1 MSSPAAGSGTIL
13 TVTLNLALDV
23 TYVTGGVDWDGVN
36 RVRSVHRRAGGKGI
50 NVARVLA
57 ALGCDVLV
65 TGLAGGPNGGAAEA
79 DLSAAGLPAA
89 LTPIAAESR
98 ATLAV
103 CDPAPLP
110 YGTAPPGASPDDP
123 APAGT
128 VPNDP
133 ARTGTP
139 PDAPGVPRGSGSVRE
154 DAAPARTADPRTAL
168 FNEPG
173 PVVTDAELDDFLRGY
188 DRRLRGAAA
197 VVISGSLPPGVPAAF
212 YAELAA
218 RARERGV
225 PAIVDADGEPL
236 RAAPAGRPAVLK
248 PNAEELARALS
259 AVDPRTRD
267 GVPGGGGARYSGSEA
282 RGPGTGVPE
291 IGLPEIGQAPVAGAL
306 AGAEVLRRD
315 GAESVVVSLGAD
327 GLLAVTPEGAW
338 RAAMPYRV
346 AGNPTGAGDA
356 LVAGLA
362 LGLVEGT
369 PWPDRLR
376 RAAAL
381 GAAAVAAP
389 VAGDFDEETFRRVH
403 PGIRVDPIRP

>member
-1 MSSPAAGSGTIL
+1 MSSSAAGSGTIL

-23 TYVTGGVDWDGVN
+23 TYVADGVDWDGVN
-36 RVRSVHRRAGGKGI
+36 RVRSVHRRAGGKGV

-57 ALGCDVLV
+57 ALGRDVLV
-65 TGLAGGPNGGAAEA
+65 TGLAGGPNSRAAEA

-110 YGTAPPGASPDDP
+110 YGA
-123 APAGT
+123 APAGP
-128 VPNDP
+128 VGGGP
-133 ARTGTP
+133 ASDGT
-139 PDAPGVPRGSGSVRE
+139 
-154 DAAPARTADPRTAL
+154 APAWTAGPRTAL

-173 PVVTDAELDDFLRGY
+173 PTVTEAELDDFLRDY
-188 DRRLRGAAA
+188 DRRLGDAAA
-197 VVISGSLPPGVPAAF
+197 VVISGSLPPGIPAGF

-218 RARERGV
+218 RARGRGV

-259 AVDPRTRD
+259 AADLRA
-267 GVPGGGGARYSGSEA
+267 PGGAAETGGAQAGGSEA
-282 RGPGTGVPE
+282 RGTPAGVPGTGH
-291 IGLPEIGQAPVAGAL
+291 APITDAL
-306 AGAEVLRRD
+306 AGAGVLRRD

-389 VAGDFDEETFRRVH
+389 VAGDFDEETFRRVL
-403 PGIRVDPIRP
+403 PGIRVDPVGP

>member
-1 MSSPAAGSGTIL
+1 MSFPAAGSGTIL

-23 TYVTGGVDWDGVN
+23 TYVADGVDWDGVN
-36 RVRSVHRRAGGKGI
+36 RVRSVHRRAGGKGV

-57 ALGCDVLV
+57 ALGRDVLV
-65 TGLAGGPNGGAAEA
+65 TGLAGGPNGRAAEA

-110 YGTAPPGASPDDP
+110 YGTAPAGPVPGGPASDGT
-123 APAGT
+123 AP
-128 VPNDP
+128 
-133 ARTGTP
+133 
-139 PDAPGVPRGSGSVRE
+139 E
-154 DAAPARTADPRTAL
+154 DVAPARTAGPRTAL

-173 PVVTDAELDDFLRGY
+173 PVVTEAELDDFLRGY
-188 DRRLRGAAA
+188 DRRLGAAAA
-197 VVISGSLPPGVPAAF
+197 VVISGSLPPGVPAGF

-218 RARERGV
+218 RARGRGV

-259 AVDPRTRD
+259 AADLRAPGGAPETGGGQAGGSEAHGTPA
-267 GVPGGGGARYSGSEA
+267 GVPG
-282 RGPGTGVPE
+282 TGH
-291 IGLPEIGQAPVAGAL
+291 APITDAL
-306 AGAEVLRRD
+306 AGAGVLRRD

-389 VAGDFDEETFRRVH
+389 VAGDFDEETFRRVR
-403 PGIRVDPIRP
+403 PGIRVDPVGP

>member
-1 MSSPAAGSGTIL
+1 MTSSPAPHGTVL

-23 TYVTGGVDWDGVN
+23 TYVADGVDWDGVN
-36 RVRSVHRRAGGKGI
+36 RVRTVHRRAGGKGV

-57 ALGCDVLV
+57 ALGRDVLV
-65 TGLAGGPNGGAAEA
+65 TGLAGGPTGDAVGA
-79 DLSAAGLPAA
+79 DLAAAGLPAA

-103 CDPAPLP
+103 SDLGGAPSGLAPAP
-110 YGTAPPGASPDDP
+110 GA
-123 APAGT
+123 
-128 VPNDP
+128 
-133 ARTGTP
+133 
-139 PDAPGVPRGSGSVRE
+139 E
-154 DAAPARTADPRTAL
+154 RTARRTAL

-173 PVVTDAELDDFLRGY
+173 PVVTDEELGRFLRDY
-188 DRRLRGAAA
+188 DTLLGRAGA
-197 VVISGSLPPGVPAAF
+197 VVISGSLPRGVPAAF

-236 RAAPAGRPAVLK
+236 RHAPAGRPSIVK
-248 PNAEELARALS
+248 PNSEELARAL
-259 AVDPRTRD
+259 ARD
-267 GVPGGGGARYSGSEA
+267 SLRAPAGNSGGDSDGDSGGDSGEDF
-282 RGPGTGVPE
+282 
-291 IGLPEIGQAPVAGAL
+291 

-315 GAESVVVSLGAD
+315 GAEAVVVSLGAG

-346 AGNPTGAGDA
+346 EGNPTGAGDA

-362 LGLVEGT
+362 LGLVEGM
-369 PWPDRLR
+369 PWPERLR

-381 GAAAVAAP
+381 GAAAVASP
-389 VAGDFDEETFRRVH
+389 VAGDFDPETFRRIH
-403 PGIRVDPIRP
+403 PEIRVEPARP